1 MEMILGYLM
10 AYIVNCIPTPNIN
23 KATSMSEK
31 LEECYKKAVDDWNVD
46 RKTKQLARNNMQKYL
61 EGLRDIITCKK
72 KGWHPKECELL
83 KLWVDKI
90 MIDPE
95 CSNFIL
101 ASKVDYLQLTIN
113 KGYLN
118 IDEIL
123 IVIKEQNQ
131 SISKIS
137 EKVNQLYKRG
147 VTSLDIFWKRW
158 GTGPNGLILN
168 YDIVLNGR
176 ESESLLI
183 EDACKKASTIC
194 VESSSTS
201 DALAFAAAVI
211 LKNRPVDIAR
221 SYIIDSAEP
230 YNDLANESIPL
241 IIITTVLQNAYY
253 PVSKGHSVI
262 QCVTKEDK
270 YQGPN
275 KIILP
280 NVDRHGFLDSLK
292 ASGIDSNQANQL
304 LRDSNRESSSLRR
317 ILGINIEK
325 PSWEDKYNLQYIIP
339 ALLLGS
345 WDSSCDAD
353 KEMVSIIS
361 GMDYSEF
368 EKGVNDICLSS
379 ESPIVKVRTIWKIKS
394 PKLLMSRIYSNI
406 SQEHINKY
414 KEIFNLIIE
423 DDDPHAKAKKKEK
436 TLRFWDDKHLFSG
449 SLREGIVQTITLLA
463 VVEEENGASCRWI
476 DELIKEKLDKFDVLR
491 YLSNRNNL
499 LWMTEA
505 SPSAFIDYIDKDI
518 RNGAPII
525 NELFKIERKQFSL
538 SGSEIYFT
546 ELLTSLECLSWDI
559 NYLPKTTELLLYFCD
574 YPNDS
579 NYINKPIQSLYN
591 IYRFLLPQTLVD
603 FEERLEILSVMINKY
618 QKATCELL
626 FMMFDGIKNTTGLLN
641 SQFRWRLSDKIKTPK
656 ASHPISSNHII
667 DVTNLLITHIDMTE
681 VNICKLIELS
691 SKKFMSCSRK
701 IILNRINL
709 EVNTIKGNE
718 KIFDCIRKDMAKHRR
733 YRSAKSAISEEDLSE
748 YQKLLDAVAPN
759 DAVIEK
765 KYYFDNFLIVE
776 LYMENSNDGYRKKIE
791 ESRILR
797 VKVLADIIDKKGDNG
812 IWELS
817 NVAKNKDCVAI
828 ALSDLKGDSYIFD
841 VYSLYCQQKLDNTF
855 VCRYFLELYS
865 NNGYDKYLEY
875 VNKLNSVNPLAIAM
889 LLYAPG
895 VNMCLCHLVESMP
908 EEIQK
913 EYWSKVQVFH
923 YEINELIYIIN
934 HMKAV
939 GRYSEILHMFDCKEV
954 CDELTIKQVLDI
966 LFEMMDKGE
975 YQTLKQDIYY
985 VAEILKSVNIPSE
998 SEKRNKLLLLEL
1010 TLFDNLSDYMN
1021 TEDIH
1026 LLDIIGKEPELMIE
1040 IASMAYLEDEE
1051 FRQEDNLTQ
1060 VEKSQREVFA
1070 YLAWGF
1076 LYNYH
1081 GVPGLNN
1088 DDSIDYEFL
1097 KHYIKRL
1104 YELAKLKHR
1113 TQIIPFVVGKIL
1125 GNIPENNDYPSDAL
1139 CKIVEELND
1148 DKIDIQIQCCLS
1160 NRRGMTTRSPFEGG
1174 TIEREHIKTFKKYKE
1189 SVMLRSPRLVK
1200 IYDNEIRD
1208 YEHMAEKEDQMAK
1221 LEDLRF

>member
-10 AYIVNCIPTPNIN
+10 AYIVNCIPTPKIN
-23 KATSMSEK
+23 KANSMSEK

-46 RKTKQLARNNMQKYL
+46 RETKQLARNNMQKHL

-72 KGWHPKECELL
+72 KGRHPKECELL

-90 MIDPE
+90 MIDSE
-95 CSNFIL
+95 CSNYIL
-101 ASKVDYLQLTIN
+101 TSKVDYLQLTLN

-123 IVIKEQNQ
+123 NAIKEQNQ
-131 SISKIS
+131 SISKVS
-137 EKVNQLYKRG
+137 EKVNQLCKRG
-147 VTSLDIFWKRW
+147 VTSLDIFWNRW

-168 YDIVLNGR
+168 YDIVLTGR
-176 ESESLLI
+176 EPESLLVV
-183 EDACKKASTIC
+183 DACNKASSIC
-194 VESSSTS
+194 IESSSTS
-201 DALAFAAAVI
+201 DALAFAAATI
-211 LKNRPVDIAR
+211 LKNRPDDIAR

-230 YNDLANESIPL
+230 YNDLADESIPL
-241 IIITTVLQNAYY
+241 IFITTVLQNTYY

-262 QCVTKEDK
+262 LCVTKEDK
-270 YQGPN
+270 YLEPN

-304 LRDSNRESSSLRR
+304 SRDSNRESSSLRR
-317 ILGINIEK
+317 LLGINIEK
-325 PSWEDKYNLQYIIP
+325 PSWEDKYNLRYIIP

-353 KEMVSIIS
+353 KEMVSTIS
-361 GMDYSEF
+361 GMTYSEF
-368 EKGVNDICLSS
+368 EKGVNEICISS

-406 SQEHINKY
+406 SQEYIYKY
-414 KEIFNLIIE
+414 KEIFDLIIE
-423 DDDPHAKAKKKEK
+423 DDDPHAKAKKEEK

-463 VVEEENGASCRWI
+463 IVEEENGASCRWI
-476 DELIKEKLDKFDVLR
+476 DKLIKEKFDRFDVLR
-491 YLSNRNNL
+491 HLSNRNNL

-538 SGSEIYFT
+538 VGSEIYYT

-559 NYLPKTTELLLYFCD
+559 NYLPKTTELLLNFCD
-574 YPNDS
+574 YPNES

-591 IYRFLLPQTLVD
+591 IYRFLLPQTLAD
-603 FEERLEILSVMINKY
+603 FEERLKILSVMINKY
-618 QKATCELL
+618 PKATCLLL
-626 FMMFDGIKNTTGLLN
+626 FMMLDGVINKGYHLS
-641 SQFRWRLSDKIKTPK
+641 SQFRWRYSNKIKPQKVLHSTPSNQIINVIK
-656 ASHPISSNHII
+656 LLLSHIE
-667 DVTNLLITHIDMTE
+667 MTE
-681 VNICKLIELS
+681 ENICKLIELS
-691 SKKFMSCSRK
+691 TKAYMSCSRK
-701 IILNRINL
+701 IILDRIKL
-709 EVNTIKGNE
+709 EVDTIKGNE
-718 KIFDCIRKDMAKHRR
+718 KIFDCIRKDIARHRR
-733 YRSAKSAISEEDLSE
+733 YRSAKWAISEEDLSE
-748 YQKLLDAVAPN
+748 YQKLLDTITPN
-759 DAVIEK
+759 DVVIENK
-765 KYYFDNFLIVE
+765 HYFDNILIVE
-776 LYMENSNDGYRKKIE
+776 LYMENDNDEYRKKIE
-791 ESRILR
+791 ASRLLR
-797 VKVLADIIDKKGDNG
+797 VKVLADIIEKKGDNG

-817 NVAKNKDCVAI
+817 NVAKIKDCVAI
-828 ALSDLKGDSYIFD
+828 ALSDLKGDSYIYD
-841 VYSLYCQQKLDNTF
+841 VYSLYCQQQLDNTF
-855 VCRYFLELYS
+855 VCRYFFELYS

-875 VNKLNSVNPLAIAM
+875 VYKLNSINHLAIAV

-895 VNMCLCHLVESMP
+895 VNIRLCHLVESMP
-908 EEIQK
+908 DEIQK

-923 YEINELIYIIN
+923 YEKNELIYIIN
-934 HMKAV
+934 RMKAV

-954 CDELTIKQVLDI
+954 YDELTIKQMLEI

-975 YQTLKQDIYY
+975 YQTLKQEIYY

-998 SEKRNKLLLLEL
+998 SKKRNKLLLLEL

-1040 IASMAYLEDEE
+1040 IVSMAYLEDEE

-1097 KHYIKRL
+1097 KYYIKTL

-1125 GNIPENNDYPSDAL
+1125 GNIPEYNDYPSDAL
-1139 CKIVEELND
+1139 CEIVEELND
-1148 DKIDIQIQCCLS
+1148 DKIDTQIQCCLS

-1208 YEHMAEKEDQMAK
+1208 YEYMAEREDQRAK